1 MPFRAPHFGRGEQLL
16 ENTKFLEL
24 EEVLRKKLVL
34 CKNSFSTS
42 EYERFEDEVF
52 DICGEMEMVVSKNA
66 FAQSYLDGFRTA
78 ANSLARVLSREK
90 NAAD

>member
-1 MPFRAPHFGRGEQLL
+1 M
-16 ENTKFLEL
+16 ENTKFLVL

-66 FAQSYLDGFRTA
+66 FEQGYLDGFRTA

-90 NAAD
+90 SAAD